1 MLREVVF
8 VEPVVRSTGALE
20 RVRVS
25 CERVGGGGVP
35 RGRARTVIGFRKK
48 GMEINYLYPR
58 CEDTNA
64 QHRNVQMPSLL
75 VRKVIHS

>member
-25 CERVGGGGVP
+25 CERVGGGGGYREDEP
-35 RGRARTVIGFRKK
+35 ERLSGSGKKEWKSTTCIQDARTRMRSIA
-48 GMEINYLYPR
+48 MSR
-58 CEDTNA
+58 C
-64 QHRNVQMPSLL
+64 HLFL
-75 VRKVIHS
+75 FVR